1 MTNKGG
7 INDLPLWAPQSK
19 LSLWFG
25 CAIVTGGEQV
35 IVSIDQRVKESI
47 KSECRDVI
55 SWIVLFN
62 IIRNDAELC

>member
-1 MTNKGG
+1 MGK
-7 INDLPLWAPQSK
+7 P
-19 LSLWFG
+19 FG
-25 CAIVTGGEQV
+25 FQVTGGEQV
-35 IVSIDQRVKESI
+35 IVPIDQRVKESI